1 MKFLLLVIL
10 TSFALPAF
18 ALSHAVPAVEPQFDS
33 TVFYSVTQFDES
45 LKQETSGFCNGQ
57 LISPRVMVTAAHC
70 VGQAFVLN
78 KPTLEIQLGEYLY
91 RERNGE
97 VVRIGYAYKKKEI
110 IDADFYFIAS
120 LKNKLIS
127 RGLRTRLGPND
138 DIAVVVFK
146 RDLELKPDMQ
156 FPKIVTQAE
165 LKGLLPR
172 LMQFRPQVVTVNP
185 FEEIR
190 TNDTRRRALLD
201 KVSVNSGGHLE
212 SKSFARLAPGDSG
225 GPLFVQIGNQLKLM
239 AVVKGRAETIFS
251 NWDVY
256 GLLDN
261 KICDI
266 SRQISDKSIQSR
278 LCN

>member
-1 MKFLLLVIL
+1 MKFAVLVVVTL
-10 TSFALPAF
+10 FSLSTF
-18 ALSHAVPAVEPQFDS
+18 ALSNAVPAVESQFDS
-33 TVFYSVTQFDES
+33 TVFYSVTQYDES
-45 LKQETSGFCNGQ
+45 AKEEGLGFCNGQ

-70 VGQAFVLN
+70 VAHAFVLK

-91 RERNGE
+91 RDRNGE
-97 VVRIGYAYKKKEI
+97 IVRIGYAYKKKEI
-110 IDADFYFIAS
+110 IDADFYFITS

-127 RGLRTRLGPND
+127 QGLRTRLGPND

-146 RDLELKPDMQ
+146 RDLEVKPEMQ
-156 FPKIVTQAE
+156 FPQVVTQAE

-172 LMQFRPQVVTVNP
+172 LMQYRPQVVTVNP

-201 KVSVNSGGHLE
+201 KVSFNSGGHLE
-212 SKSFARLAPGDSG
+212 SKSIARLAPGDSG
-225 GPLFVQIGNQLKLM
+225 GPLFIQIGDQLKLA

-266 SRQISDKSIQSR
+266 FRQISDKSIQPQ
-278 LCN
+278 LCI